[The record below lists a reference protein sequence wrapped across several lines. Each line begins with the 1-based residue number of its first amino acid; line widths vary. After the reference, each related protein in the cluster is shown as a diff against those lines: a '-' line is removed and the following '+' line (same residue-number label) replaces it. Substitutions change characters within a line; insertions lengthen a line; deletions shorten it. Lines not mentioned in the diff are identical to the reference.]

1 MLKIKDVSGMK
12 PKIEKLMPKE
22 VNLQGTN
29 VNKHPQKAT
38 CKIVRYNQMIKIK
51 RQSLWCIYLYI
62 WMYTYTT
69 GWGTERGEEIT
80 WAWIYM
86 AWE

>member
-51 RQSLWCIYLYI
+51 RQSL
-62 WMYTYTT
+62 
-69 GWGTERGEEIT
+69 
-80 WAWIYM
+80 
-86 AWE
+86 